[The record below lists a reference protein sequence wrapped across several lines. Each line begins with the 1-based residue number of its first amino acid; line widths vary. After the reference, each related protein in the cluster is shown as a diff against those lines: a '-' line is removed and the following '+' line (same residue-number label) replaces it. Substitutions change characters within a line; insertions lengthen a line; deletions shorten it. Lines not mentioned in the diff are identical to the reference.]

1 MSTVPGVLAGGK
13 RRAPRLLPSIH
24 PVLIAI
30 VALLLALIT
39 GRYLANGHVSVGL
52 AVVLA
57 VCYAPLVLLD
67 LTLALAVYVAL
78 LFIQDTAA
86 LSVGPNSVGVLVFLG
101 WIGTFITR
109 SARPAVLREQSRLIQ
124 VLGVFALWLA
134 LSAIWSTDAAAT
146 TEALQSW
153 LIAVLAFILTVTTL
167 RGPRDVTV
175 IGIAFIAGAVVSVLF
190 GIGNGGL
197 TAGASAEGAQ
207 ATLDGRFTGG
217 GGDPNVQ
224 AAGYL
229 IAMFLCAGFWS
240 LAQERRHRVA
250 LLVAFVI
257 VTTGF
262 FATQSRGGLIALA
275 VATVAGLAVLPRQRK
290 RLLGLTAAAG
300 IGLAIISVVNPG
312 AIERMTDFG
321 GGTSGRNDLW
331 KVAWTIFSQHHW
343 VGIGLNNFEAIE
355 PHYALSSGTLER
367 VELVAEVPHLVHNLY
382 LQLLTETGVVGFALF
397 LLVIGGCLRAAW
409 LAARRFDR
417 LGHRGYADLARAAL
431 MAEIAMLAAQFF
443 ISDGFDWRLWILLG
457 LGPVL
462 LSIARRTPMPA
473 GAGLPPP
480 GTRVRAS
487 RKPGRRVAQA
497 RPFPASSFR

>member
-1 MSTVPGVLAGGK
+1 MSSFPGVLADGR

-24 PVLIAI
+24 PALIACI
-30 VALLLALIT
+30 ALLLALIT
-39 GRYLANGHVSVGL
+39 GRYLANGHLSIGL
-52 AVVLA
+52 GVVLA

-67 LTLALAVYVAL
+67 LTVALAVYVAI

-109 SARPAVLREQSRLIQ
+109 SARPAVLREQSHLIQ
-124 VLGVFALWLA
+124 LLAVFALWLA
-134 LSAIWSTDAAAT
+134 LSTIWSTDASAT

-167 RGPRDVTV
+167 RGPRDVAV
-175 IGIAFIAGAVVSVLF
+175 IGIAFIVGAVISVLF
-190 GIGNGGL
+190 GISNGGL
-197 TAGASAEGAQ
+197 TAAASAEGAN
-207 ATLDGRFTGG
+207 ATTLDGRFTGG

-240 LAQERRHRVA
+240 LARQRRHRVA

-355 PHYALSSGTLER
+355 PHYALSSGTLQR

-382 LQLLTETGVVGFALF
+382 LQLLTETGVVGLALF
-397 LLVIGGCLRAAW
+397 LVVIFGCLRAAW

-417 LGHRGYADLARAAL
+417 LGQRGYADLARAAL
-431 MAEIAMLAAQFF
+431 MAELAMLAAQFF

-462 LSIARRTPMPA
+462 LSIARRTPLPA
-473 GAGLPPP
+473 SGDGPPA
-480 GTRVRAS
+480 TRRRLRRAAQT
-487 RKPGRRVAQA
+487 RR
-497 RPFPASSFR
+497 FSASSFR